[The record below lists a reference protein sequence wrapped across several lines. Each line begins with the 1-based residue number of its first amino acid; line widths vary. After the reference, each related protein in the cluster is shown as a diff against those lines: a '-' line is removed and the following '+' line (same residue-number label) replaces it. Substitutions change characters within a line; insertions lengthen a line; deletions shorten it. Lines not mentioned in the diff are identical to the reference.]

1 MREKKS
7 DKKREKKGQP
17 GPTQIEIRDKWLDE
31 LPDLARAYWLKEE
44 FSNILQL
51 SDRQKAEELTDRWL
65 ERAAEFVLD
74 FRAKYD
80 TSAAGRVPFGNVVT
94 TIKRWRPQILNYVDS
109 KDRYGLT
116 TTNYFAE
123 HVNKKIKRA
132 KALGNGTS
140 FETLRMKVVHGGVMV
155 QRRPPH
161 PMGTLRPKARGRK
174 RPHEEN
180 TEPNPD
186 SNLEQLRRARE
197 ERDETKGLL
206 PNPHD
211 HPGWVSR
218 FGQIVEFEPGTATFD
233 ELPDELGATQ
243 FAAIEAPEP
252 RPKKVGRRR
261 KRSRSGPNQQN
272 PF

>member
-1 MREKKS
+1 MKEKKRE
-7 DKKREKKGQP
+7 KKREKKGQQ
-17 GPTQIEIRDKWLDE
+17 GLTQIEIRDNWLEE
-31 LPDLARAYWLKEE
+31 LPDLARPYWLKER

-65 ERAAEFVLD
+65 KDVAEFVKD

-109 KDRYGLT
+109 KDRFGLT
-116 TTNYFAE
+116 ATNYFAE

-161 PMGTLRPKARGRK
+161 PMGTLRPRPKRRK
-174 RPHEEN
+174 RRGQEN

-197 ERDETKGLL
+197 EQDETKDLL
-206 PNPHD
+206 PDSQD
-211 HPGWVSR
+211 HPEWVSR
-218 FGQIVEFEPGTATFD
+218 FGEIVEFEPGTATFD
-233 ELPDELGATQ
+233 EQPDEPRATQ
-243 FAAIEAPEP
+243 VAAVEAPEQ
-252 RPKKVGRRR
+252 RPKKAGRRR
-261 KRSRSGPNQQN
+261 KRSKSGPN
-272 PF
+272 